1 MTERLLLVSTCGTSL
16 LTNHKPKSGDQTRH
30 WMSPDREWLKAV
42 ANDVEVDGERLKPLV
57 ENRREWLT
65 TADVPTR
72 HEMSAEL
79 NGVGAV
85 IDRHQPK
92 QLFHLLV
99 HTDTALGKVTTD
111 LVQEALGNQT
121 LPVSAGG
128 LRTNSLA
135 SFREA
140 LADLTKQLDALVQS
154 YREQGWF
161 VVFNLTGGFKSLNG
175 YLQTLAMISADR
187 CVFLFEGAP
196 ELMEIPRLPVRL
208 SEIDVLRE
216 HAALFRRLSTG
227 YTVRA
232 DDAEGAPDSLLME
245 VDGEVTTSVL
255 GDVAWAR
262 HRAALFAERLLSPL
276 STKVRVAEAVQKV
289 FAGLEAAQ
297 KVQVNEALD
306 EFCAYLDH
314 GRTLPKSRTFKKLQG
329 DPVPGSTHELYAWSD
344 GATGRLFGHYDA
356 DGSFV
361 FDRLTNHLP

>member
-16 LTNHKPKSGDQTRH
+16 LTNGASTE
-30 WMSPDREWLKAV
+30 DRVWLTTI
-42 ANDVEVDGERLKPLV
+42 ANDVKVDAARLTPIV
-57 ENRREWLT
+57 DARREGLK
-65 TADVPTR
+65 ASDEPMR
-72 HEMSAEL
+72 RKMSAEL
-79 NGVGAV
+79 NGVRAV
-85 IDRHQPK
+85 IDRYQPK
-92 QLFHLLV
+92 QVFHLLV
-99 HTDTALGKVTTD
+99 HTDTALGKATTD

-121 LPVSAGG
+121 LLVSAGG
-128 LRTNSLA
+128 LRTNNLA

-140 LADLTKQLDALVQS
+140 LADLTRQLDALVQS

-175 YLQTLAMISADR
+175 YLQTLAMIAADR

-208 SEIDVLRE
+208 SEIDELRE
-216 HAALFRRLSTG
+216 HAALFRRLGVG

-232 DDAEGAPDSLLME
+232 DDAMGAPDSLLME
-245 VDGEVTTSVL
+245 IDGEVTTSVL

-262 HRAALFAERLLSPL
+262 HRATLFGEKLQRPL
-276 STKVRVAEAVQKV
+276 STKVRVADAVQRV
-289 FAGLEAAQ
+289 FTGLEAAQ

-306 EFCAYLDH
+306 EFSAHVDH
-314 GRTLPKSRTFKKLQG
+314 GRKLTKSRTFKKLQG

-356 DGSFV
+356 SGVFV
-361 FDRLTNHLP
+361 FDHLAGHLP